1 MTNLLGSF
9 AMETIKLILL
19 HLLTLQASLGR
30 HFLISTHDEKIKAA
44 GDEAGDDYYDPGP
57 KDYRDY
63 GDCSGWNPA
72 NNLVGNCPGSSGK
85 FLTSLLYNF
94 FRANLV
100 SFLGATT
107 STRAATTRTTTT
119 TCAPRPL
126 DFCTKIPFHCG
137 CIDGPLG

>member
-72 NNLVGNCPGSSGK
+72 NNLVGNCPGSSGIIVK
-85 FLTSLLYNF
+85 FFQVLIDLISIQEVFLTILSDLP
-94 FRANLV
+94 
-100 SFLGATT
+100 TT
-107 STRAATTRTTTT
+107 NMSEKLQLFWHNNGWLTFESKQNYT
-119 TCAPRPL
+119 
-126 DFCTKIPFHCG
+126 
-137 CIDGPLG
+137 